1 MANKKNAAPETV
13 EEKVEQ
19 TTPETVETDDGF
31 ETIVV
36 PKDPG
41 NKKDT
46 DKFVGVNGKR
56 YQIMRGNPV
65 RVPKEVAEVLKLAN
79 LAEEEADAY
88 LEQLED

>member
-1 MANKKNAAPETV
+1 MANRKDTAPEA
-13 EEKVEQ
+13 
-19 TTPETVETDDGF
+19 VETDDGLV
-31 ETIVV
+31 TIVI

-56 YQIMRGNPV
+56 YQIMRGKPV

-79 LAEEEADAY
+79 LAAEEADAY